1 MSREATPWLILRKCY
16 GKNAAVR
23 DAAHRRVIRFANCA
37 ADEDGAWIFSMSPRR
52 LNKLYTYNLTQIPGS
67 KWGLTRG
74 RKGEPGGRGIL
85 SGRGR
90 RRRSGGFLRSRQTK
104 YNSASYKERSRR
116 DEGSLSL
123 FLLLLSF
130 FLFSVALL
138 RLFLSRKLERREG
151 GWTLLK
157 HEWITKSRVHSFAPW
172 RPRNPQKVYLSVRT
186 IAIVYGRGLWTPI
199 LPFLYGLRSRALSLS
214 DLFSENWWKRNKD

>member
-1 MSREATPWLILRKCY
+1 MRKCY
-16 GKNAAVR
+16 GKNAEVR

-37 ADEDGAWIFSMSPRR
+37 ADEDGAWIFSMSSRR

-74 RKGEPGGRGIL
+74 RKGDPGRRGIL

-123 FLLLLSF
+123 SLSF
-130 FLFSVALL
+130 SSPSRSSLFSVALL

-186 IAIVYGRGLWTPI
+186 ITIVYGRGLWTPI
-199 LPFLYGLRSRALSLS
+199 FPFCGSRSRALSLS
-214 DLFSENWWKRNKD
+214 DLFPYNWWTRNKD